1 MSPGCRILLISVY
14 LRSKSRISLTIDH
27 YRSALAGI
35 RSPNLLNIFRKKVCC
50 GVIFVGPCG
59 EAIVDPRFLTKCSA
73 HAPPVT
79 LPKIDN
85 PLFTIEKIIESE
97 LKTFASTSSSSGTS
111 SVSGSGEE
119 SKSVSPV
126 CRKPVSRSPSGQAGD
141 EADEGFY
148 DKPSISP
155 TNSID

>member
-1 MSPGCRILLISVY
+1 M
-14 LRSKSRISLTIDH
+14 
-27 YRSALAGI
+27 
-35 RSPNLLNIFRKKVCC
+35 
-50 GVIFVGPCG
+50 
-59 EAIVDPRFLTKCSA
+59 DPRFLTKCPA
-73 HAPPVT
+73 HAPPVS

-97 LKTFASTSSSSGTS
+97 LKTFAQTSSSSS
-111 SVSGSGEE
+111 SSRESKPVTTLMRKVFISPGGSGVE
-119 SKSVSPV
+119 
-126 CRKPVSRSPSGQAGD
+126 

>member
-1 MSPGCRILLISVY
+1 M
-14 LRSKSRISLTIDH
+14 
-27 YRSALAGI
+27 
-35 RSPNLLNIFRKKVCC
+35 
-50 GVIFVGPCG
+50 
-59 EAIVDPRFLTKCSA
+59 DPRFLTKCSA

-119 SKSVSPV
+119 SKPVSPV
-126 CRKPVSRSPSGQAGD
+126 CRKQVSRSPSGQAGE

>member
-1 MSPGCRILLISVY
+1 M
-14 LRSKSRISLTIDH
+14 
-27 YRSALAGI
+27 
-35 RSPNLLNIFRKKVCC
+35 
-50 GVIFVGPCG
+50 
-59 EAIVDPRFLTKCSA
+59 DPRFLTKCPA
-73 HAPPVT
+73 HAPPVP

-97 LKTFASTSSSSGTS
+97 LKTFSQSSSASSSSS
-111 SVSGSGEE
+111 SREE
-119 SKSVSPV
+119 SKPVTTLMRKVFISPGG
-126 CRKPVSRSPSGQAGD
+126 SGVE

>member
-1 MSPGCRILLISVY
+1 M
-14 LRSKSRISLTIDH
+14 
-27 YRSALAGI
+27 
-35 RSPNLLNIFRKKVCC
+35 
-50 GVIFVGPCG
+50 
-59 EAIVDPRFLTKCSA
+59 DPRFLTKCPA
-73 HAPPVT
+73 HAPPVS

-97 LKTFASTSSSSGTS
+97 LKTFAQTSASSSSS
-111 SVSGSGEE
+111 SREE
-119 SKSVSPV
+119 SKPV
-126 CRKPVSRSPSGQAGD
+126 TTLMRKVFRSPGGSGVE